1 MNKHITLFGLFIW
14 LFLLTSSLKSIDV
27 NAQNCPVANNLN
39 TSNVSN
45 FSVTLNWDFNSNVDY
60 YRVRYKEVGTSSWS
74 FEHNVISTSLD
85 IDNLN
90 SNTQYIWQL
99 KSFCSSLGN
108 SNSAWSIADT
118 FTTANYPLDCY
129 NTPNGNAFL
138 DSCGN
143 CVGGLTGDQPCI
155 DFTPSVSIDLSTLQ
169 CDTTADII
177 FTFSQD
183 ANEPDIAS
191 SIFSSDAGSFDL
203 VGLNTNDI
211 IGTSVIT
218 AGGGY
223 INVNTTLMVDFI
235 INSDKISVKAVDDI
249 TGQIYGTFTIENFN
263 DGVLVIASS
272 LPDNNNV
279 TNGNSQT
286 ININNLFLTPATAQV
301 ITFSSTIN
309 SELSDVD
316 VQTST
321 QNILCLDCNGDLGG
335 SAFIDSC
342 GNCVGGNTG
351 NVPCISFS
359 PDVSVS
365 LSNTN
370 CDSLSSL
377 TISVSQDAN
386 EPDMSTS
393 LFVSNL
399 GSFDIVNMN
408 VGDVI
413 GSAVMVAGNGANTFN
428 TELIVTTIVAANQ
441 AVVQSQDVSTG
452 IILGSFTISNS
463 NPGVNVSAQTIPDG
477 NNVTSGN
484 SQTVTFN
491 NVFVNPPAGN
501 LIFTSTINS
510 EVGDQDIQNFPFN
523 IVCLCAPATSTTDV
537 TECDSYTW
545 NGTTYTT
552 SGSYTYVTTNA
563 LGCDSTA
570 TLNLTI
576 NNSTLLVND
585 QTVCFGGSYSING
598 NTYSLSGSYSDTLIT
613 QNGCDSIIVTNLT
626 VLNELIVSV
635 NASNSGTACL
645 GESVTLTMN
654 GFASPNNTYQW
665 SDANGVIV
673 GAT

>member
-74 FEHNVISTSLD
+74 FEHNVVSTSLD

-99 KSFCSSLGN
+99 KSFCSSLGT

-428 TELIVTTIVAANQ
+428 TELIVTTIVATNQ
-441 AVVQSQDVSTG
+441 AVVQSQD
-452 IILGSFTISNS
+452 I
-463 NPGVNVSAQTIPDG
+463 
-477 NNVTSGN
+477 
-484 SQTVTFN
+484 
-491 NVFVNPPAGN
+491 
-501 LIFTSTINS
+501 
-510 EVGDQDIQNFPFN
+510 
-523 IVCLCAPATSTTDV
+523 
-537 TECDSYTW
+537 
-545 NGTTYTT
+545 
-552 SGSYTYVTTNA
+552 
-563 LGCDSTA
+563 
-570 TLNLTI
+570 
-576 NNSTLLVND
+576 
-585 QTVCFGGSYSING
+585 
-598 NTYSLSGSYSDTLIT
+598 
-613 QNGCDSIIVTNLT
+613 
-626 VLNELIVSV
+626 
-635 NASNSGTACL
+635 
-645 GESVTLTMN
+645 
-654 GFASPNNTYQW
+654 
-665 SDANGVIV
+665 
-673 GAT
+673 